1 MLVRSQSKSMH
12 NTIHLGATYHDA
24 KYYQQLAPVNL
35 QQNSKT
41 KNNSESSRYKRE
53 H

>member
-1 MLVRSQSKSMH
+1 MLVGSQIKSIH

-35 QQNSKT
+35 QENNKT
-41 KNNSESSRYKRE
+41 KHNSESSRYKGA
-53 H
+53 